1 MAYLKRVVDQALL
14 ISIYF
19 LQASCNVRWYDCP
32 KCDARFTTGNARTA
46 HVRRCTTSQLSAPS
60 KRVRVNIPVTKSARK
75 GRFKII
81 SLPVPEEVGPD
92 YEGVFAEMED
102 HMMAILED
110 VLGNGVKFYITL
122 QLDMKQYINADKLR
136 HAFHSHPAELLQ
148 TTDIRSTLRSLSPSI
163 VKQVI

>member
-1 MAYLKRVVDQALL
+1 M
-14 ISIYF
+14 
-19 LQASCNVRWYDCP
+19 
-32 KCDARFTTGNARTA
+32 
-46 HVRRCTTSQLSAPS
+46 
-60 KRVRVNIPVTKSARK
+60 RVNIPVTKTAHK

-81 SLPVPEEVGPD
+81 SLPVPGEVGPD